1 MAIAKRMRIPNE
13 ILSPWI
19 RAITAL
25 ERRFVITGG
34 AGPGLRSITGFPEGD
49 PLSVT
54 AMYMINLVL
63 FQWVQ
68 LATSTIQLWTFV
80 DNIETTG
87 QSPEEVLD
95 SLTSIDEFC
104 TILDI
109 QLDTKKTIFWA
120 TTTQAREYMRLSGR
134 TVVYDTKDLG
144 GQMVFCRRHTNRV
157 VRARATDLTDF
168 WPRLARSPA
177 PISQKELSLRVA
189 AWPKALHGI
198 STTIYGTDHINK
210 LRTRA
215 LRSLGWTNKGM
226 HPMLQLSC
234 LSDVRSDP
242 GYWCMW
248 QTVIA
253 FRRFADPLP
262 SYEVMD
268 YFVLHPE
275 KRIDPGPCGV
285 LFQRLH
291 QIAWVWLG
299 EGWFRDHQGFDIHI
313 FHSPLQLLKSRLKH
327 GWRTFVCAVAA
338 DRKSMQGLARADVD
352 LVSHLFQ
359 QLDPHQ

>member
-1 MAIAKRMRIPNE
+1 
-13 ILSPWI
+13 
-19 RAITAL
+19 
-25 ERRFVITGG
+25 
-34 AGPGLRSITGFPEGD
+34 
-49 PLSVT
+49 
-54 AMYMINLVL
+54 
-63 FQWVQ
+63 
-68 LATSTIQLWTFV
+68 
-80 DNIETTG
+80 
-87 QSPEEVLD
+87 
-95 SLTSIDEFC
+95 
-104 TILDI
+104 
-109 QLDTKKTIFWA
+109 
-120 TTTQAREYMRLSGR
+120 
-134 TVVYDTKDLG
+134 
-144 GQMVFCRRHTNRV
+144 
-157 VRARATDLTDF
+157 
-168 WPRLARSPA
+168 
-177 PISQKELSLRVA
+177 
-189 AWPKALHGI
+189 
-198 STTIYGTDHINK
+198 
-210 LRTRA
+210 
-215 LRSLGWTNKGM
+215 
-226 HPMLQLSC
+226 
-234 LSDVRSDP
+234 
-242 GYWCMW
+242 MW

-359 QLDPHQ
+359 QLDPHQQGYVRYALNGSLHT